1 MNELLRTE
9 FLTMGKDQILAQAS
23 EAIANFDTSLTDP
36 IKQLAIVKKLQLL
49 VDTLEKGIKE
59 KTLEELERNGGKYV
73 AFNCD
78 FQVAEVGVKYDYS
91 NNSEWVKIQDQIND
105 LESKRKEVEKFIKA
119 LGSMSMTE
127 VNEETGEVI
136 KWFPAV
142 KSSTT
147 SIKTTIK

>member
-1 MNELLRTE
+1 MNELIRTE

-91 NNSEWVKIQDQIND
+91 SNAKWCEVNAKIKE
-105 LESKRKEVEKFIKA
+105 LEEERKGIEAFIKTIKSYK
-119 LGSMSMTE
+119 LE
-127 VNEETGEVI
+127 VDPETGEQI
-136 KWFPAV
+136 EWFPAV